1 MDPGYI
7 IIRIINENSGSE
19 SVEPKNQADF
29 RTGQPR
35 IKSFFVKNYENVW
48 RKIHIDNQNE
58 LLYVLDG
65 KCTLEIGDGL
75 QFPAAAGD
83 FLLVPHDVRHRDVFE
98 PQRGLRIMLIMF
110 SWQGADEFF
119 RTVSNVE
126 LHRLDYATRSEV
138 RRRLDF
144 IYELWSK
151 KLIDTANLDVQLHAL
166 LLLFYNSVRNAARAP
181 EQPKVSL
188 GPSKLIQ
195 QVKFY
200 VTENYASEITLEQ
213 TALRFGIS
221 PSYLSRL
228 FQHESGVSFSA
239 FLTDLRLENAVYLL
253 HHSALQIAEIADRCG
268 FRSSSYFIKIFRR
281 HYRKTPGEFRL

>member
-1 MDPGYI
+1 M
-7 IIRIINENSGSE
+7 EL
-19 SVEPKNQADF
+19 KKQTDF
-29 RTGQPR
+29 QTIQPR
-35 IKSFFVKNYENVW
+35 IKSFFVKDYENVW
-48 RKIHIDNQNE
+48 RKIHIDDQNE
-58 LLYVLDG
+58 FLYVLDG

-75 QFPAAAGD
+75 QFPAEAGD

-126 LHRLDYATRSEV
+126 LHRLDHATRSEV

-166 LLLFYNSVRNAARAP
+166 LLLFYNSVRNTARAP
-181 EQPKVSL
+181 EQPKVDL
-188 GPSKLIQ
+188 GRSKLIQ

-200 VTENYASEITLEQ
+200 VTENFASEITLEQ

-228 FQHESGVSFSA
+228 FQRESGVCFSA
-239 FLTDLRLENAVYLL
+239 FLTTLRLENAVYLL

-281 HYRKTPGEFRL
+281 HYGKTPGEFRL